1 MKNYIQPG
9 NSLTVPAPAGGVT
22 SGQPVVIGSL
32 RGFAAATAA
41 EGVDVP
47 VVRVGLF
54 EAAKITGEAWTVGV
68 KVYLKA
74 DNSGFTTT
82 SAGNTLFGFAG
93 AAALSADTVGQVLL
107 GDTI

>member
-1 MKNYIQPG
+1 
-9 NSLTVPAPAGGVT
+9 
-22 SGQPVVIGSL
+22 
-32 RGFAAATAA
+32 
-41 EGVDVP
+41 
-47 VVRVGLF
+47 
-54 EAAKITGEAWTVGV
+54 VGV